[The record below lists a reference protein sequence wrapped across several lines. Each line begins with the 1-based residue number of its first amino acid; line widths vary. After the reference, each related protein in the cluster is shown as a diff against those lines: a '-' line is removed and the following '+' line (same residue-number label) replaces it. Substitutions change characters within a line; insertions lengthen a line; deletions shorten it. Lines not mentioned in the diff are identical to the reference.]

1 MNQYAMYLRKSR
13 ADIEAESL
21 GEMETLARHE
31 KILTELAKRQGLKV
45 VAKYKEIVSGESIQD
60 RPKMQELLQDV
71 YAKKYDGVLVMEVER
86 LARGDTRDQGIVAE
100 AFKYTNTLIITP
112 VKTYDPNNQYDE
124 EYFEFGLFMSRREY
138 KTIQRRLQTGK
149 LQSIKEGNYMGSL
162 PPYGYDIDRR
172 GRNDRTLKLN
182 DQSKYV
188 EMIFNWFV
196 NNRMSSGE
204 IAKKLTEMNV
214 PTRTGKPEWN
224 RATVKDILQNNLY
237 TGKIR
242 WYRRKRSK
250 EFEDGVISK
259 KKRRQLSEEY
269 LIVDGKHPAIISQEL
284 FDKAQTLFTGQ
295 VPVKA
300 NETIVNPFAR
310 LLFCKDCGKAIAF
323 QSYAHK
329 NGKTTPR
336 YVHRE
341 SQVCNAKSAPADQVI
356 NAVIQALQM
365 YIEDFKFKMTNEA
378 EQEEAKRHSEIIA
391 SMEKELESIKIQ
403 RSGLFDKL
411 ERGIYTDDE
420 FLERKG
426 VLTQRIEN
434 LETAILEQ
442 RKNESADVDYEEK
455 IIKFS
460 ECVKMLNNPDIDGK
474 TKNDF
479 LKEIVSRIE
488 YEAKDL
494 GRNKGAEVFLDVYL
508 KD

>member
-1 MNQYAMYLRKSR
+1 MKQYAMYLRKSR
-13 ADIEAESL
+13 ADIEAEAL

-31 KILTELAKRQGLKV
+31 KILTELAKRQGLNV

-60 RPKMQELLQDV
+60 RPQMQKLLEDV
-71 YAKKYDGVLVMEVER
+71 YTKMYDGVLVMEVER

-100 AFKYTNTLIITP
+100 AFKYSNTLIITP

-138 KTIQRRLQTGK
+138 KTIQRRLMTGK
-149 LQSIKEGNYMGSL
+149 LQAIKEGNYMGSL
-162 PPYGYDIDRR
+162 PPYGYDIDKR

-188 EMIFNWFV
+188 EMMFNWFV
-196 NNRMSSGE
+196 NDRMSSGE
-204 IAKKLTEMNV
+204 IAKQLTAMHV

-250 EFEDGVISK
+250 EFDDGVISK
-259 KKRRQLSEEY
+259 KKRRQVAEDY
-269 LIVDGKHPAIISQEL
+269 LIVDGKHPAIVSEEL

-310 LLFCKDCGKAIAF
+310 LLFCKHCGKAIAY

-329 NGKTTPR
+329 KGNTAPR

-341 SQVCNAKSAPADQVI
+341 STICNLKSTSAQQVTE
-356 NAVIQALQM
+356 AVIQALQL
-365 YIEDFKFKMTNEA
+365 YIADFKFKMTNEA
-378 EQEEAKRHSEIIA
+378 EQAEAKHHAEIIE
-391 SMEKELESIKIQ
+391 SMQRELEGIKIQ
-403 RSGLFDKL
+403 RAGLFDKL

-420 FLERKG
+420 FLERKTI
-426 VLTQRIEN
+426 LTQRIESI
-434 LETAILEQ
+434 EAAILEQ
-442 RKNESADVDYEEK
+442 KKNEPAEVDYEEK

-460 ECVKMLNNPDIDGK
+460 ECVEMLKNPDIDGK

-488 YEAKDL
+488 YDVKDL
-494 GRNKGAEVFLDVYL
+494 GRNKGAEVYLDVYL